1 MSSEKKSQ
9 PSPAGSGGNGKGAD
23 APKDPSKDGGG
34 QTPDDVIGKG
44 PPTAA

>member
-1 MSSEKKSQ
+1 MSNEQKSK
-9 PSPAGSGGNGKGAD
+9 PSTPGSGGSGQGTQT
-23 APKDPSKDGGG
+23 PQDPSKDGGG

>member
-1 MSSEKKSQ
+1 MSNEKTSQ
-9 PSPAGSGGNGKGAD
+9 PSPAGSGGNGKDTD
-23 APKDPSKDGGG
+23 APKDPSQGGGG